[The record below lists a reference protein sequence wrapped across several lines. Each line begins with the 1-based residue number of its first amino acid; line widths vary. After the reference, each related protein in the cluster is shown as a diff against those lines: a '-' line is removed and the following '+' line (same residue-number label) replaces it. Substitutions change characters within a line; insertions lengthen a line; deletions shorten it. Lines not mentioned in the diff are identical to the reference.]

1 MNLLID
7 IDGTICDD
15 IPNAEDYKFATAN
28 VIDNSVDY
36 VNSLYEQG
44 HNITFF
50 TARLEKHREVTEKW
64 LKKHNFKYHKLI
76 LDKPGGG
83 KYVWIDNLDVM
94 GIKYKNNW
102 NAVISILNNK
112 KE

>member
-1 MNLLID
+1 MND
-7 IDGTICDD
+7 STI
-15 IPNAEDYKFATAN
+15 ITFVQRTKNEIK

-64 LKKHNFKYHKLI
+64 LKKHNFKYHGRLKQN
-76 LDKPGGG
+76 
-83 KYVWIDNLDVM
+83 YR
-94 GIKYKNNW
+94 
-102 NAVISILNNK
+102 
-112 KE
+112 